1 MTSEKQR
8 QEKRDIK
15 KADNS
20 KEKEQEERTVVKMGP
35 STSSKIRLR
44 GKYVEEAP
52 DEIQHM
58 SLLQNKLPLTK
69 AKKKYYGLPVTTT
82 FEFHY
87 ESGKQL
93 LENYLEYM
101 QKFQDRKKKSLVKK
115 TSQYI
120 LDIKDVWH
128 SVDKSMC
135 LFPNALKEHEMV
147 ESCFFLPLK
156 KKLLENKDRNVE
168 EQQCHIQAETITSKL
183 GSVVRFLKFIKD
195 RSIFAGFRRGELG
208 ATKQFLSELKS
219 SLKNL
224 LTERTTKIRE
234 HKSKIYLQP
243 QFFKNYGSSEYV
255 KEIHT
260 FLEAL
265 TTAPQEISKCHIH
278 QELHNFNFVLY
289 KCPQG
294 VNCNTYYTKRSF
306 VSSERQTY

>member
-1 MTSEKQR
+1 
-8 QEKRDIK
+8 
-15 KADNS
+15 
-20 KEKEQEERTVVKMGP
+20 MGP

-58 SLLQNKLPLTK
+58 SLLQNKLPLAK

-87 ESGKQL
+87 ESGEQL
-93 LENYLEYM
+93 LEHYLEYM

-183 GSVVRFLKFIKD
+183 GSVVRFLKFIED
-195 RSIFAGFRRGELG
+195 RSIFAVFRRGELG
-208 ATKQFLSELKS
+208 ATKQFLRELKS

-243 QFFKNYGSSEYV
+243 RFFKNYGSSEHV

-265 TTAPQEISKCHIH
+265 TTAPQEIEIQFQNATHIRNYITLTLCYTNALRASIVINITLKEVLSAQRDKH
-278 QELHNFNFVLY
+278 IKEAFVFKKHTY
-289 KCPQG
+289 KVVICAH
-294 VNCNTYYTKRSF
+294 CL
-306 VSSERQTY
+306 